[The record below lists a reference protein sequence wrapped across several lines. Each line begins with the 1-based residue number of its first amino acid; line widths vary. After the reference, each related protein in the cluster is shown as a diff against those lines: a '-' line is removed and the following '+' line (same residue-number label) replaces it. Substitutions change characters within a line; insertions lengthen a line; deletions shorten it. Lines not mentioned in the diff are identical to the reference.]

1 MIRKDLVAAVL
12 ATFCL
17 TVIVFTV
24 IPVGS
29 IGGSRYDPWLDY
41 NDDGKIDVRDV
52 APVCAAYG
60 SKGTPL
66 DKASIQY
73 DSGWINISD
82 KRGQSFIVT
91 HNLNIS
97 DWDDPGLMVDIT
109 GKTDLSSTTIQRLD
123 YYYPAV
129 NKTYGGTGYERASAL
144 VQTADGGYALAGWTE
159 SLGGGGFNF
168 WLVKTDSAGNEQWNK
183 TYGGTDNDCAWAL
196 VQTAD
201 GGYALAGE
209 TYSFGAGGGWPDF
222 WLVKTDAVGN
232 EQWNKTYGG
241 TDDDLAWAL
250 VQTADGGYALA
261 GYTFSLGAGDSD
273 FWLVKTDSAG
283 NEQWNKTYGGTSIE
297 EAWALVQTADG
308 GYALGGWTFSFGF
321 GGGDFWL
328 VKTDSAGNEQWN
340 KTYGGESYDQA
351 FTMVQTA
358 DGGYAL
364 AGQTQSFGAGGPM
377 DFWLVKTDAAGNE
390 QWNKT
395 YGGTDD
401 EEVHALVQTA
411 DGGYALAG
419 ETWSLGGG
427 GFNSWLVKTDAVG
440 NEQWNKTYGG
450 TEADWAEALVQTAD
464 GGYTL
469 AGVTDSFGAGWDDF
483 WLVVTDPD
491 GNLYSLYGA
500 RVIWFEAAA
509 NIVAFYR
516 EPDDTNWNYIRIRIL
531 KTRISP

>member
-1 MIRKDLVAAVL
+1 MMIRKDLVAAVL

-52 APVCAAYG
+52 ARVCAAYG

-159 SLGGGGFNF
+159 SLGGGGFN
-168 WLVKTDSAGNEQWNK
+168 
-183 TYGGTDNDCAWAL
+183 
-196 VQTAD
+196 
-201 GGYALAGE
+201 
-209 TYSFGAGGGWPDF
+209 F

-358 DGGYAL
+358 DEGYAL

-491 GNLYSLYGA
+491 GNLYSRYGA

>member
-1 MIRKDLVAAVL
+1 MMIRKDLVAAVL

-52 APVCAAYG
+52 ARVCAAYG

-129 NKTYGGTGYERASAL
+129 NKTYGGTGYERAS
-144 VQTADGGYALAGWTE
+144 
-159 SLGGGGFNF
+159 
-168 WLVKTDSAGNEQWNK
+168 
-183 TYGGTDNDCAWAL
+183 
-196 VQTAD
+196 
-201 GGYALAGE
+201 
-209 TYSFGAGGGWPDF
+209 
-222 WLVKTDAVGN
+222 
-232 EQWNKTYGG
+232 
-241 TDDDLAWAL
+241 AL

-358 DGGYAL
+358 DEGYAL

-491 GNLYSLYGA
+491 GNLYSRYGA